1 MLRELD
7 SMDRC
12 ARLTLSDYLAR
23 RTLEVYV
30 LLVGLRVLSRAIVVA

>member
-7 SMDRC
+7 LMDRC

-23 RTLEVYV
+23 GTLDWAARCLTEF
-30 LLVGLRVLSRAIVVA
+30 GG